1 MNLLNKGI
9 KLTLAAIAVSSFIVG
24 CGGEEAKEA
33 APTASASQNSAAP
46 APAAEPII
54 LKFGYENN
62 PGEPFDEGAKKW
74 QELLNERS
82 KGTMQ
87 IELYPSSQLGSKTD
101 IIDSMIL
108 GEDVATLADGAF
120 YSDRGVA
127 DFGIIFGPF
136 LFDSWEEAFKLNNSQ
151 WFKDEEKLLNEK
163 GIKIAAAN
171 WKYGDRHTLTT
182 KPVRSIED
190 LHGLKIRVATSEI
203 FSEGMRVLGA
213 TPTPMPL
220 GDVYTALQQHTIDGV
235 ENPIPVLYNGKF
247 YEVAKY
253 LLLDAHI
260 KNITNIIV
268 GTKFFNKLTPEQQ
281 TMLLETCQEAGEYQN
296 SVVDK
301 VEKELLEKMKAE
313 GVEVIEPSEE
323 FKADLK
329 KASLE
334 FYTLPLTKTWTPNL
348 YETVK
353 ANCK

>member
-1 MNLLNKGI
+1 
-9 KLTLAAIAVSSFIVG
+9 
-24 CGGEEAKEA
+24 
-33 APTASASQNSAAP
+33 
-46 APAAEPII
+46 
-54 LKFGYENN
+54 
-62 PGEPFDEGAKKW
+62 
-74 QELLNERS
+74 
-82 KGTMQ
+82 
-87 IELYPSSQLGSKTD
+87 
-101 IIDSMIL
+101 
-108 GEDVATLADGAF
+108 
-120 YSDRGVA
+120 
-127 DFGIIFGPF
+127 
-136 LFDSWEEAFKLNNSQ
+136 
-151 WFKDEEKLLNEK
+151 
-163 GIKIAAAN
+163 
-171 WKYGDRHTLTT
+171 
-182 KPVRSIED
+182 
-190 LHGLKIRVATSEI
+190 
-203 FSEGMRVLGA
+203 
-213 TPTPMPL
+213 MPL

-334 FYTLPLTKTWTPNL
+334 FYTLPLTKNWTPNL